1 MSYRIITELEGKEM
15 HLKTDGTWGKPQ
27 TCSGCDCERNCIFYE
42 GRTVEACYSKKAD
55 LGLEDVKVFDV
66 SKNKIFEI

>member
-27 TCSGCDCERNCIFYE
+27 TCSGCDCEGNCVFFE
-42 GRTVEACYSKKAD
+42 GRTYDACSAMKIEH
-55 LGLEDVKVFDV
+55 GLEDVQAKEIGT
-66 SKNKIFEI
+66 NKIIDL